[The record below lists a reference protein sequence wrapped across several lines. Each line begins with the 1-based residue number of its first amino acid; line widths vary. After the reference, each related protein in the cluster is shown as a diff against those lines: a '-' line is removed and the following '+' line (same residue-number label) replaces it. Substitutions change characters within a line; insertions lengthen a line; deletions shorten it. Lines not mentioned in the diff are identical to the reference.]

1 MIAIIF
7 MTVLFMYT
15 SSLTVW
21 LLPEILLEYDED
33 DMDI

>member
-1 MIAIIF
+1 MIAIIVITVSF
-7 MTVLFMYT
+7 MDT
-15 SSLTVW
+15 SALTVW